1 MYPEITDV
9 SISPRNLTVGSKF
22 VITVKAELVDK
33 IKKVIT
39 YFHNNKPSSIG
50 KTELKFNKTTT
61 KTTLSSDGE
70 SYRFVCTNIKYTT
83 SNRTQGNLYFVK
95 D

>member
-9 SISPRNLTVGSKF
+9 SISPKNLSVGTRF
-22 VITVKAELVDK
+22 VITVNAQMVDK
-33 IKKVIT
+33 IKKVFT
-39 YFHNNKPSSIG
+39 YFYNRIPSSIG

-61 KTTLSSDGE
+61 KTTKVCDGE
-70 SYRFVCTNIKYTT
+70 SYRFVCTNIKYTS
-83 SNRTQGNLYFVK
+83 SNRSQGNIYIVK